1 MIIKH
6 HHLTDPVTPDRIEA
20 AIILPILAQ
29 ASILEANFGNILIPP
44 KPGLYTPGRTEP
56 VFTPSG
62 EYYTKDLLRQEWVRV
77 NNNALFS
84 FEIKE
89 AVYSSTG
96 TMLMNQRSMSAAKQ
110 MLSYHPTVPTRGIT
124 LIKAVVDN
132 KIMSWCPWAKTGYT
146 ERSILTH
153 FRPNITPETIID
165 DIEVLLTDTI
175 SRLSEFVGDD
185 VWNYYFIKFV
195 GYDLVVEKGQ
205 DHRLCEWYE
214 KKLSGEW

>member
-1 MIIKH
+1 MLADKIRINQITLNLISNAIK
-6 HHLTDPVTPDRIEA
+6 
-20 AIILPILAQ
+20 
-29 ASILEANFGNILIPP
+29 
-44 KPGLYTPGRTEP
+44 YTPPGGTVTYISHSRNLPE
-56 VFTPSG
+56 
-62 EYYTKDLLRQEWVRV
+62 DRM
-77 NNNALFS
+77 LFS

-165 DIEVLLTDTI
+165 DIEVLLTETI